1 MSAKMFLQLYCAEKQ
16 PNIEI
21 SIPNQ
26 ITIYQNKDHIAILYG
41 TDIFCSFKKMSKF
54 SIIYNRLKNIEL
66 SNEHMKIYG
75 SDQAINLNAEYIK
88 TSMCCILYNIYNYN
102 ISLSNYTFKRVAIN
116 DYRYKLMY
124 NENNM
129 AYMLPVILKFP
140 KYKNTAVEKLVSIV
154 KKHPQLMEKYGGA
167 ISTASIGN
175 TVILL
180 FEEFLQSKNL
190 PLIVDESKVI
200 SVEINVFYQ
209 LYMIHT
215 KLGMAHCDLHENNV
229 LTRIVNK
236 TPVVYKF
243 SDNDIYCF
251 NDPVNIQYTFIDY
264 EKAVF
269 HEQSVMR
276 HLPGFTSVQNFE
288 EYAKQDYIDLINT
301 IKLKYSKSGIISN
314 RLDTMLLMLNEHPF
328 DILKC
333 LRIVYSDVSY
343 LCGFDRL
350 HSKYIL
356 HNATR
361 TIDFSTNIVEYM
373 KNPKI
378 IELDENEYDCAHIID
393 ILRESADK

>member
-1 MSAKMFLQLYCAEKQ
+1 M
-16 PNIEI
+16 P
-21 SIPNQ
+21 
-26 ITIYQNKDHIAILYG
+26 
-41 TDIFCSFKKMSKF
+41 KF
-54 SIIYNRLKNIEL
+54 SIIYNRFKNKEP
-66 SNEHMKIYG
+66 SNEPMKIYG
-75 SDQAINLNAEYIK
+75 SDQAINLNAEHIQ

-102 ISLSNYTFKRVAIN
+102 ISLSNYTFKRIAISN
-116 DYRYKLMY
+116 YKYKLMY
-124 NENNM
+124 NENNP

-140 KYKNTAVEKLVSIV
+140 KYKNTTVEKLVSIV

-190 PLIVDESKVI
+190 PFVNNIDTQSIEI
-200 SVEINVFYQ
+200 SAFYQ

-229 LTRIVNK
+229 LTRIVK
-236 TPVVYKF
+236 KIPVVYKF

-251 NDPVNIQYTFIDY
+251 NDPVNIHYTFIDY
-264 EKAVF
+264 
-269 HEQSVMR
+269 EQSVMR

-301 IKLKYSKSGIISN
+301 IKLKFSKSGITSN
-314 RLDTMLLMLNEHPF
+314 RLDTMLLMLNEDTF

-333 LRIVYSDVSY
+333 LRNVYSDVSY
-343 LCGFDRL
+343 FCGFDRL
-350 HSKYIL
+350 HSTYIL

-373 KNPKI
+373 KNPNI
-378 IELDENEYDCAHIID
+378 IELDENNYDCAHIID
-393 ILRESADK
+393 ILRESVEK